1 MNPIV
6 TARLANH
13 LDAQREAIR
22 EQWIKAVRSSP
33 EIPSA
38 QKLSHAELS
47 DHLPDLFNDL
57 LVYLRTSAGGDARQ
71 KTIEAARKHGKG
83 RWDHGYNLAELVRE
97 LWSVHR
103 LILRDVV
110 RTFASAFSAWDSEVE
125 EAEELV
131 SSFFQDT
138 LVGSVEQYVEN
149 FASQLRKAS
158 ESVTE
163 ANEKLSKT
171 DISRLQLIRTVSHD
185 LGNFLNSLTW
195 VVSAFGH
202 ETDEAKRHKMIE
214 VTERNLADMRALL
227 GELTDYSV
235 LLAGQVEPDF
245 EQISLRSLCEDL
257 AASFSRMAK
266 ANGMRLKIQWNA
278 DLATVRSDRRRIKQI
293 VGNLMSNA
301 IKYRR
306 QESAEGSV
314 EMFFVSLASDRW
326 QLIVKDTGIGI
337 PDDQLLNVFQ
347 EFQRVAPRGE
357 IQGAGLGLAITK
369 RLVELLRGEISVSS
383 ELGKGTEFA
392 ITFPI
397 KPD

>member
-1 MNPIV
+1 
-6 TARLANH
+6 
-13 LDAQREAIR
+13 
-22 EQWIKAVRSSP
+22 
-33 EIPSA
+33 
-38 QKLSHAELS
+38 
-47 DHLPDLFNDL
+47 
-57 LVYLRTSAGGDARQ
+57 
-71 KTIEAARKHGKG
+71 G

-97 LWSVHR
+97 LWTVHR

-110 RTFASAFSAWDSEVE
+110 RTFSAAFPDWDSEVE

-131 SSFFQDT
+131 SSFFLDA

-149 FASQLRKAS
+149 FASQLRKAN

-185 LGNFLNSLTW
+185 LSNFLNSLTW
-195 VVSAFGH
+195 VMSAFGH

-235 LLAGQVEPDF
+235 LLADQVEPDF

-257 AASFSRMAK
+257 ATSFSQMAK
-266 ANGMRLKIQWNA
+266 ANGMRLKIQWNV
-278 DLATVRSDRRRIKQI
+278 DFATVRSDRRRIKQI
-293 VGNLMSNA
+293 VGNLISNA

-306 QESAEGSV
+306 QERAEGSI
-314 EMFFVSLASDRW
+314 EMYFASLPSDRW

-337 PDDQLLNVFQ
+337 PGDQL
-347 EFQRVAPRGE
+347 
-357 IQGAGLGLAITK
+357 
-369 RLVELLRGEISVSS
+369 
-383 ELGKGTEFA
+383 
-392 ITFPI
+392 
-397 KPD
+397 